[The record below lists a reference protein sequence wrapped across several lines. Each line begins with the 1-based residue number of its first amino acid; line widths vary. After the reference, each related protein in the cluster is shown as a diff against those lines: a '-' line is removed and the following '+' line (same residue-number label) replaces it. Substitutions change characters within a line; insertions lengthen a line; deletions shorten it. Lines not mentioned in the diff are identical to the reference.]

1 MRADVLGGRK
11 EGCAARVVAPQHEAR
26 RIKRNVVDDGHVDEA
41 VAHVVGRRLGTD
53 VEGDSRMRIGPLRDE
68 CREVEAAEVDRGGEG
83 DVPHRLFLRKMLPH
97 PVEAREQRSHAL
109 DEVPA
114 AGRGLH
120 RTRRAVEELESE
132 FALELRNDAGDLCGG
147 KVGLQGGLP
156 DASRAHRGE
165 QNAPG
170 RKIVSELGHDH
181 VPHMGI
187 SLKIQVE
194 TLMLFGRGRL
204 VLSDETGRNRLEGK
218 GFRDRDVQRLRLSAP
233 LFISGIWKKCKVSV
247 NFRLFA
253 GMAEGET
260 FSERRAMRPRP
271 DCRQRPPIPVEG
283 RHPDRDPRRRRVWTS
298 PNSTAEH
305 SCRLRPPP
313 GLPPPLN
320 GFPAHSP
327 SMWHTWV
334 GSSGA
339 DEVSQSQV
347 IQDDPVDKFL
357 NPFLHRD

>member
-1 MRADVLGGRK
+1 MKRGAVRADVLGGRK

-97 PVEAREQRSHAL
+97 PVEAREQAESCL

-156 DASRAHRGE
+156 
-165 QNAPG
+165 
-170 RKIVSELGHDH
+170 
-181 VPHMGI
+181 
-187 SLKIQVE
+187 
-194 TLMLFGRGRL
+194 
-204 VLSDETGRNRLEGK
+204 
-218 GFRDRDVQRLRLSAP
+218 
-233 LFISGIWKKCKVSV
+233 
-247 NFRLFA
+247 
-253 GMAEGET
+253 
-260 FSERRAMRPRP
+260 
-271 DCRQRPPIPVEG
+271 
-283 RHPDRDPRRRRVWTS
+283 
-298 PNSTAEH
+298 
-305 SCRLRPPP
+305 
-313 GLPPPLN
+313 
-320 GFPAHSP
+320 
-327 SMWHTWV
+327 
-334 GSSGA
+334 
-339 DEVSQSQV
+339 
-347 IQDDPVDKFL
+347 
-357 NPFLHRD
+357 